1 MVSFTRNQPEKLVE
15 PQFERRFFSFVSIFS
30 SHLMVFWKF
39 YSTFSLKNKYGKI
52 LKNKPPDPAHF
63 SMALPKPG
71 QIPGFITIASS
82 SLTYFCRRCCQRMLY
97 LLMIPANW
105 NWQKK
110 ILADE
115 INETK
120 IFLSDPDLLLSDR
133 YLTRHQNWHYSK
145 IL

>member
-1 MVSFTRNQPEKLVE
+1 MVSYTRKQPKNLL
-15 PQFERRFFSFVSIFS
+15 SFVSIFS
-30 SHLMVFWKF
+30 PHLMIFLKF
-39 YSTFSLKNKYGKI
+39 YSTFCTIHLKNKYCKNIGKN
-52 LKNKPPDPAHF
+52 LLTPAHF

-71 QIPGFITIASS
+71 QILGSITIASS

-97 LLMIPANW
+97 LLMIPANR